1 MLAKTKIIRMKMTLL
16 IVIIIGQVSSVSSW
30 AQLFW
35 QTDRNQVKWKN
46 ESNES
51 GVFGERENRCPRRK
65 TSWNK
70 VEKHSNTI
78 YMTSSPKS
86 NLRHIGCHETWN
98 VSPLI
103 TMTTWHEEYKRAR
116 VMSWAS
122 ARKCALSLML
132 IM

>member
-1 MLAKTKIIRMKMTLL
+1 MLATTILIRMKMTLL

-46 ESNES
+46 DSNES
-51 GVFGERENRCPRRK
+51 GVFGERENRCSRRK

-70 VEKHSNTI
+70 VEKHSTTI

-86 NLRHIGCHETWN
+86 KLRHIGCHETWN

-103 TMTTWHEEYKRAR
+103 TMTTQHEEYKRAR
-116 VMSWAS
+116 VMAGDSV
-122 ARKCALSLML
+122 RKCALSLML
-132 IM
+132 MM